1 MTHLGHDGAGG
12 VARAEE
18 EHVVR
23 PRAHAQ
29 HALSGPDAVL
39 SAKGMQHAD
48 DSLWPSNCGSGI
60 QHALCMAEVRVSSP
74 YIGIVS
80 RV

>member
-1 MTHLGHDGAGG
+1 M
-12 VARAEE
+12 
-18 EHVVR
+18 VR
-23 PRAHAQ
+23 PLAHAQ